1 MNSSPNRD
9 FLLDED
15 QELELQ
21 DNQATT
27 TNRSQPPLP
36 LIERL
41 RLRREEASAEV
52 AGADATVTTDNN
64 NTKSS
69 YELELEKGK
78 KGNILCNIKNRDIL
92 IKKVRELEDLLKTTN
107 ALNDE
112 ENNSCPI
119 CLEEITNGIVILKCA
134 HKFCPQCYA
143 SHARVDNKCP
153 LCRDEFADKPKKN
166 IPMPDLVRNSIV
178 DHLFQNTSQGET
190 QYFKTL
196 ATSTKMKSF
205 EDSVRN
211 IQYLTKENCR
221 LTANL
226 VIKWYADN
234 QN

>member
-1 MNSSPNRD
+1 MLFLLAQHYIQASYKLFKMNSSANRE

-15 QELELQ
+15 Q
-21 DNQATT
+21 DAT
-27 TNRSQPPLP
+27 TNRPPP
-36 LIERL
+36 PPPPPP
-41 RLRREEASAEV
+41 
-52 AGADATVTTDNN
+52 DNN
-64 NTKSS
+64 HTKSS
-69 YELELEKGK
+69 YELEKGK

-92 IKKVRELEDLLKTTN
+92 IKKVRELEDLLKTNN
-107 ALNDE
+107 ALNDQ
-112 ENNSCPI
+112 ENNTCPI
-119 CLEEITNGIVILKCA
+119 CLEEITNGIVVLKCA
-134 HKFCPQCYA
+134 HKFCPHCYA

-226 VIKWYADN
+226 VIKWYAAN